1 MKYLVCAAVVSAVL
15 PCVGSAG
22 ADCITLRPSPPD
34 LYDLPHRYYLTWG
47 IRLDEEIGEV
57 RFTGAQLRF
66 DDICN
71 SDDGPN
77 TLYVHLLD
85 SAPEG
90 VAAHWD
96 NHGGGDDF
104 AGQGV
109 ELVTYVDLP
118 PTRQDLIYDFTTE
131 ELAALNQYVRN
142 GNDLAL
148 GFDPDCHYDNSG
160 VSLNL
165 FHQPVP
171 EPSALAL
178 VLAGGALA
186 LLRRSRRV

>member
-1 MKYLVCAAVVSAVL
+1 MKHLVCATVMSAVL
-15 PCVGSAG
+15 SCVGSAG

-34 LYDLPHRYYLTWG
+34 LYDLPHKYYLTWG
-47 IRLDEEIGEV
+47 IRLDEQIGEV
-57 RFTGAQLRF
+57 RFTAARLRL
-66 DDICN
+66 DDIRN
-71 SDDGPN
+71 WDDGPN

-90 VAAHWD
+90 VRAHWD
-96 NHGGGDDF
+96 NQGGGDAF

-109 ELVTYVDLP
+109 ALVTYVDLP
-118 PTRQDLIYDFTTE
+118 STRQDLIYEFTPE
-131 ELAALNQYVRN
+131 ELGALNQYVRS

-160 VSLNL
+160 VSLDL
-165 FHQPVP
+165 FCRPVP
-171 EPSALAL
+171 EPGALVL